1 MSKPRSSI
9 YDFFEFVGTEKNKT
23 TNKETKLFKC
33 LICGE
38 VKKGHTTSN
47 LITHLETKSKDCSKH
62 EEAEIKF
69 SQRKNETIIGT
80 PIRNSKRF
88 RNDESQSP
96 GSPLLN
102 FFQSSVT
109 KVNKYGM
116 NSSIQKERASALLNM
131 LTKCMLP
138 ISLVENKEFTTFLN
152 KLDPYFNVP
161 TAKTVTKSKIKIY
174 FFNINHNKLNIRTIL
189 DMFNLKNEVKCKV
202 KNVLKEIKHPNVVL
216 DIWSDATMR
225 SFLGSL
231 VQGISDDWRLVKV
244 ALDFKFMR
252 ERHFA
257 VVINNMYQHICCE
270 YGIIILLF

>member
-1 MSKPRSSI
+1 MKQLLVRLSATLS
-9 YDFFEFVGTEKNKT
+9 
-23 TNKETKLFKC
+23 
-33 LICGE
+33 
-38 VKKGHTTSN
+38 
-47 LITHLETKSKDCSKH
+47 
-62 EEAEIKF
+62 
-69 SQRKNETIIGT
+69 
-80 PIRNSKRF
+80 